1 MKNECGQSGIVLTA
15 IGIFLVALIVAF
27 LFEDYYR
34 QLIRFLFRF
43 FNGDNI
49 QFIGKN
55 FHLFASNCFVVS
67 FAFFCMLTFLMLK
80 SSQQSKRLKRSCLTV
95 LILFTS
101 TFFITALD
109 SKMLI
114 VECTACNNGILK
126 LVYNEVA
133 YDRYFIISL
142 IISFVYLLASYL
154 LEPTKRKKAKA
165 HHI

>member
-1 MKNECGQSGIVLTA
+1 MWSIIRNNYKTVLTA
-15 IGIFLVALIVAF
+15 IEIFLVAIIVAF

-34 QLIRFLFRF
+34 RLVRFLFKF

-55 FHLFASNCFVVS
+55 LFASNCFVVS
-67 FAFFCMLTFLMLK
+67 FAFFCLLTFLMLK

-95 LILFTS
+95 LIFFIS
-101 TFFITALD
+101 TFLITALD

-114 VECTACNNGILK
+114 VECAACDNGVRK

-142 IISFVYLLASYL
+142 IISFGYLLASYL
-154 LEPTKRKKAKA
+154 LERPKRKNAKA
-165 HHI
+165 HNI